1 MVLLTET
8 ESEQNLSPFLCMSG
22 WHDGSLIQV
31 DPYDDYAEMPGLLPF
46 LKRLTFFVVVHV
58 DPIGIPY

>member
-8 ESEQNLSPFLCMSG
+8 ESEQNLSPFLCMMA
-22 WHDGSLIQV
+22 SLIQV

-46 LKRLTFFVVVHV
+46 LKRLTFSVVVHV